1 MMKYKV
7 LDTFPIG
14 QNTSVTIQGNG
25 DGLRNN
31 MEIRDSSGIAHQLIT
46 VAMMS
51 KGEKNMTTLLIQG
64 VFDSKDIVV

>member
-1 MMKYKV
+1 MKYKV
-7 LDTFPIG
+7 LGIFPIG

-51 KGEKNMTTLLIQG
+51 KGEKNTTILLIQG
-64 VFDSKDIVV
+64 AFDSKEIVV

>member
-7 LDTFPIG
+7 LGIFPIG
-14 QNTSVTIQGNG
+14 QNTYVTIQGNG

-51 KGEKNMTTLLIQG
+51 KGEKNTTILLIQG
-64 VFDSKDIVV
+64 VFDSKEIIV

>member
-7 LDTFPIG
+7 LGIFPIG

-25 DGLRNN
+25 DGLSNN

-51 KGEKNMTTLLIQG
+51 KGEKNTTILLIQG
-64 VFDSKDIVV
+64 VFDSKEIIV

>member
-7 LDTFPIG
+7 LGIFPIG

-51 KGEKNMTTLLIQG
+51 KGEKNTTILLIQG
-64 VFDSKDIVV
+64 AFDSKEIVV

>member
-1 MMKYKV
+1 MKYKV

-14 QNTSVTIQGNG
+14 QNTSVTQGNG

-51 KGEKNMTTLLIQG
+51 KGEKNTTTLLIQG